1 MKQKSNS
8 ILPILLVA
16 GLAFVLVFFFLSAL
30 RADTN
35 VVVAARPIPVGARLT
50 ESDVKIIQMRS
61 ADVLPNALKKVEDAV
76 GKLSGAQRLM
86 GDQLTADSIGD
97 KASSAI
103 AGGLGPDKRAVAVRV
118 DIASGLA
125 GVIRAGDLV
134 SIVAIVTPPQKQNQQ
149 TPSTAIRQPDAAAKP
164 ITTTVQIKP
173 TETTLP
179 GLIPFTPFARLT
191 ATGLRVLLVPQT
203 FRYTEATQTDSQGY
217 APSQAVNIRESS
229 VVVLEVPITPI
240 TVQGANG
247 TLNIS
252 LPELLPLLDANGK
265 LYLVLEPPTSS
276 KASTIGV
283 AIEQL
288 VDVLGVSG
296 AVK

>member
-16 GLAFVLVFFFLSAL
+16 GAAFVLTFFFLTAL
-30 RADTN
+30 RADTS
-35 VVVAARPIPVGARLT
+35 VVVAARPIAVGARLT
-50 ESDVKIIQMRS
+50 ENDVKVVQMRS
-61 ADVLPNALKKVEDAV
+61 ADVLPGAIKKVEDAV
-76 GKLSGAQRLM
+76 GKLSGAQRLA

-134 SIVAIVTPPQKQNQQ
+134 SLVAVVTPPQKQNQQ
-149 TPSTAIRQPDAAAKP
+149 AQAPAVKP
-164 ITTTVQIKP
+164 ITTTVQVKP
-173 TETTLP
+173 TEHP
-179 GLIPFTPFARLT
+179 GLAPITPFSRLT
-191 ATGLRVLLVPQT
+191 ATGLKVLLVPQT
-203 FRYTEATQTDSQGY
+203 FRYREASETDKEGFAPAQT
-217 APSQAVNIRESS
+217 VNIRESS
-229 VVVLEVPITPI
+229 VVVLEVPIAPI
-240 TVQGANG
+240 AVQGANG
-247 TLNIS
+247 TLSVS

-276 KASTIGV
+276 KSQTIGV